1 MRQAFEWNGGPSD
14 GLYFVMTHDEDAVI
28 FLNGV
33 EAASVQRFSTG
44 YVMAPVAAAGAKA
57 LRPGRNVV
65 AVRCTQTKGAQT
77 IDVGIVRVQ

>member
-1 MRQAFEWNGGPSD
+1 MRQAFDWNGGPTD
-14 GLYFVMTHDEDAVI
+14 GLYLVLTHDEDAAV
-28 FLNGV
+28 FLNGI
-33 EAASVQRFSTG
+33 EAASVERFSTG
-44 YVMAPVAAAGAKA
+44 YVMVPVSAAGAKA